1 MESIQYSA
9 ALAVTDAIRGTSTK
23 KPYQKLSLGSLCKRR
38 WCFFKIFKGQFPEYV
53 FRILLTSISRA
64 YNIRTSNNIS
74 LFSGKHNFFRIFF
87 LSPVI

>member
-9 ALAVTDAIRGTSTK
+9 ALAVTGAIRVTSTEK
-23 KPYQKLSLGSLCKRR
+23 LYQKLSLGSLCKRR

-53 FRILLTSISRA
+53 FRILTSISRA

-74 LFSGKHNFFRIFF
+74 FFSGKHNFFRIFF